1 MFSPIP
7 RLSIQIII
15 MYPLQLY
22 KSLKSVHY
30 YKLCEIRLRRFHFF
44 LNFRGIDEQVS
55 IFENKLS
62 KNLFIEFEHWSI
74 GKAILQRKENI
85 NYVII
90 NNNFS

>member
-1 MFSPIP
+1 MC
-7 RLSIQIII
+7 IITN
-15 MYPLQLY
+15 YA
-22 KSLKSVHY
+22 
-30 YKLCEIRLRRFHFF
+30 KLDYVDFIFF
-44 LNFRGIDEQVS
+44 LKFGSIDGQVS

-74 GKAILQRKENI
+74 GKAILQRMENI

>member
-1 MFSPIP
+1 MC
-7 RLSIQIII
+7 IITN
-15 MYPLQLY
+15 YA
-22 KSLKSVHY
+22 
-30 YKLCEIRLRRFHFF
+30 KLDYVDFIFF

>member
-1 MFSPIP
+1 MC
-7 RLSIQIII
+7 IITK
-15 MYPLQLY
+15 YA
-22 KSLKSVHY
+22 
-30 YKLCEIRLRRFHFF
+30 KLDYVDFIFF

>member
-1 MFSPIP
+1 MC
-7 RLSIQIII
+7 IITN
-15 MYPLQLY
+15 YG
-22 KSLKSVHY
+22 
-30 YKLCEIRLRRFHFF
+30 KLDYVDFIFF
-44 LNFRGIDEQVS
+44 LKFGGIDGQVS

-74 GKAILQRKENI
+74 GKAILQRMENI

>member
-1 MFSPIP
+1 MC
-7 RLSIQIII
+7 IITNYAKLDYVDFI
-15 MYPLQLY
+15 LF
-22 KSLKSVHY
+22 LK
-30 YKLCEIRLRRFHFF
+30 FG
-44 LNFRGIDEQVS
+44 GIDGQVS

-74 GKAILQRKENI
+74 GKAILQRMENI